1 MHASFCRIRM
11 ALENEAQGWG
21 DGFADSDW
29 HTNMKTLGPPNTHTE
44 SRVQWY
50 TATAM
55 ALGSEAGR
63 SLGLMGRPVKPNGE
77 DITSL

>member
-1 MHASFCRIRM
+1 M
-11 ALENEAQGWG
+11 AFENEAQGWG

-44 SRVQWY
+44 SWVQWY

-55 ALGSEAGR
+55 ALGSEA
-63 SLGLMGRPVKPNGE
+63 S
-77 DITSL
+77 